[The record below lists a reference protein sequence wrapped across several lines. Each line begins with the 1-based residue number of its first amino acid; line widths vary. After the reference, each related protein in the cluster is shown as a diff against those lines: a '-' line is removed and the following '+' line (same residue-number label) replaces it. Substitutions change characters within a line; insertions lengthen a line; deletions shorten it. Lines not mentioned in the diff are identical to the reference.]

1 MNNKQLVTDWLA
13 SWADIDGNV
22 NSTEQILDWVKEIR
36 QKTYVKIEE
45 SPMREGDF
53 WYYDAEAGKVC
64 NHKNSFFSIMGI
76 RKYENG
82 KMVSEQPIICQPE
95 IGYLGI
101 ICKKIGGKLNLLMQ
115 AKIEPGNVN
124 CVQISPTI
132 QATKSNFTQ
141 VHGGKLPL
149 YFEYFEQADKYHIIY
164 DQIQS
169 EQSSRFLKKR
179 NRNIIILIE
188 EDIPVYENYMWMT
201 LGQIKKLMRCDN
213 LINMDTRTVVSGIP
227 FSGFHFSEEQR
238 RTFESFCADRDF
250 FNSIFSAETIDDL
263 PLVYHQINNYK
274 MFHNDEIEEIP
285 LYELKQWQVEKDG
298 IVCTEE
304 ADFCVKY
311 YDISIEGREVS
322 NWKQPLFKALGNAVF
337 GLLIKRTPKG
347 LKFLVKIRSE
357 IGSFD
362 KMELAPSIQ
371 WEPTHK
377 SCDDDVVECFFR
389 KRYEDKQ
396 GILLDVIL
404 SEEGGRFYQEQN
416 KNVVIMVDEKDLQ
429 NVPADYM
436 WVSFSTLNMLVQI
449 NNCLNIQL
457 RNLLSTFE
465 L

>member
-1 MNNKQLVTDWLA
+1 MNNKQLVADWLK
-13 SWADIDGNV
+13 SWADTNGNV
-22 NSTEQILDWVKEIR
+22 NSIQDILDWVLEIR
-36 QKTYVKIEE
+36 QRTYVNIKEYE
-45 SPMREGDF
+45 MQKDDF
-53 WYYDAEAGKVC
+53 WFYNEKVGKIS
-64 NHKNSFFSIMGI
+64 NQKNSFFSIMGI

-101 ICKKIGGKLNLLMQ
+101 ICKKIDGQLNLLMQ

-179 NRNIIILIE
+179 NRNIIILVD
-188 EDIPVYENYMWMT
+188 EDVPVYENYRWMT
-201 LGQIKKLMRCDN
+201 LGQIKKLMRYDN
-213 LINMDTRTVVSGIP
+213 LINMDTRTVISGIP
-227 FSGFHFSEEQR
+227 LSGFHFEESR
-238 RTFESFCADRDF
+238 LDSFKDYFKDTSFFE
-250 FNSIFSAETIDDL
+250 SIFSAETIDDL

-274 MFHNDEIEEIP
+274 MFHNDEIEEVP
-285 LYELKQWQVEKDG
+285 LYELKQWKIDETGMECSK
-298 IVCTEE
+298 E

-322 NWKQPLFKALGNAVF
+322 QWKQPLFKALGNAVF
-337 GLLIKRTPKG
+337 GLLIKRTDKG
-347 LKFLVKIRSE
+347 MKFLVRIRSE
-357 IGSFD
+357 VGSFD

-377 SCDDDVVECFFR
+377 ADTDDMVEAFFR
-389 KRYEDKQ
+389 NRYAKKQ
-396 GILLDVIL
+396 GVFLDVIL

-416 KNVVIMVDEKDLQ
+416 RNVVMLVEEDELAD
-429 NVPADYM
+429 VPADYM

>member
-1 MNNKQLVTDWLA
+1 MNNKQLVEDWLE
-13 SWADIDGNV
+13 SWADVTGNV
-22 NSTEQILDWVKEIR
+22 NSIQDILNWVFAIR
-36 QKTYVKIEE
+36 QRTYVNI
-45 SPMREGDF
+45 RECAMEKEDF
-53 WYYDAEAGKVC
+53 WYYDERNGKIT
-64 NHKNSFFSIMGI
+64 NRKNSFFSIMGI

-82 KMVSEQPIICQPE
+82 NMVSEQPIICQPE

-101 ICKKIGGKLNLLMQ
+101 ICKKIDGKLNLLMQ

-141 VHGGKLPL
+141 VHGGKLPQ
-149 YFEYFEQADKYHIIY
+149 YFEYFDKADNYHIIY

-188 EDIPVYENYMWMT
+188 DEVPVYENYMWMT
-201 LGQIKKLMRCDN
+201 LGQIKKLMRYDN
-213 LINMDTRTVVSGIP
+213 LINMDTRTVISGIP
-227 FSGFHFSEEQR
+227 LSGFHFEEKKLEKLKEYFGDKAF
-238 RTFESFCADRDF
+238 FESV
-250 FNSIFSAETIDDL
+250 FSAETIEDL

-274 MFHNDEIEEIP
+274 MFHNDTVEEMP
-285 LYELKQWQVEKDG
+285 LFELKKWNVDEKG
-298 IVCTEE
+298 LECTEE

-322 NWKQPLFKALGNAVF
+322 QWKQPLFKALGNAVF
-337 GLLIKRTPKG
+337 GLLIKHTDKG
-347 LKFLVKIRSE
+347 MKFLVRIRSE

-377 SCDDDVVECFFR
+377 TDNDDVVEKFFR
-389 KRYEDKQ
+389 EKYMNQQ
-396 GILLDVIL
+396 GVILDVVL

-416 KNVVIMVDEKDLQ
+416 HNIVLMVKDDELKE
-429 NVPADYM
+429 VPSDYI
-436 WVSFSTLNMLVQI
+436 WVSYSTLNMLVQI